1 MIARLKGTIDELKP
15 TEIILD
21 VSGVGYFL
29 QIPLSTFEEI
39 AGKQETTLQVYTL
52 HREDQFKLFGFYT
65 ERERELFAI
74 LLGISGIG
82 PSMALSLL
90 SGITVDEL
98 IDAVQREDTSRLVKV
113 PGIGKSKAE
122 KLIFEMHRKLK
133 KLEKFVT
140 EEGDAAPGSEA
151 VAHIRGESV
160 EALVSL
166 GFDEAKSSK
175 LVDTIRKENPDAS
188 LEGVIKEAL
197 KRFSA

>member
-15 TEIILD
+15 TEMILD

-39 AGKQETTLQVYTL
+39 AEKKEVTLQVYTL
-52 HREDQFKLFGFYT
+52 HREDQFKLFGFHS

-90 SGITVDEL
+90 SGITADEL

-122 KLIFEMHRKLK
+122 KLIFEMRRKLK
-133 KLEKFVT
+133 KLEKFAT
-140 EEGDAAPGSEA
+140 AEGDSAPGSGQ
-151 VAHIRGESV
+151 VTYIRGEAI

-166 GFDEAKSSK
+166 GFDEAKSSR
-175 LVDTIRKENPDAS
+175 LVDTIRKEEPDAT
-188 LEGVIKEAL
+188 LENLIKEAL